1 MRHKKT
7 HYPNKKSRNLVSVS
21 KLKHSEGAALL
32 IVMILILVMST
43 LTFHSIKSTTLY
55 TRLASNQVATERTFQ
70 AAESVIDRVFLE
82 GQDITSDRFLEA
94 VLAGVQYDC
103 LSQSAFIPEK
113 CSRKDTFDSYGKYST
128 AHGNTLF
135 SAAQTRY
142 LGDLIATGY
151 DVRSFSYKHFETQG
165 ASFYAP
171 EKRVN
176 FASENRLHW
185 QKFGPRN
192 NFIRAQ

>member
-1 MRHKKT
+1 MNYKNT
-7 HYPNKKSRNLVSVS
+7 PYIHYKSCALAKAARIKNA
-21 KLKHSEGAALL
+21 KGAALL

-43 LTFHSIKSTTLY
+43 LTFNSIKSTTLY

-82 GQDITSDRFLEA
+82 GQDVTSVRFLEA

-103 LSQSAFIPEK
+103 LSQSDFLPEK
-113 CSRKDTFDSYGKYST
+113 CTRKDTFDSYGKYST

-185 QKFGPRN
+185 QKFGPKN